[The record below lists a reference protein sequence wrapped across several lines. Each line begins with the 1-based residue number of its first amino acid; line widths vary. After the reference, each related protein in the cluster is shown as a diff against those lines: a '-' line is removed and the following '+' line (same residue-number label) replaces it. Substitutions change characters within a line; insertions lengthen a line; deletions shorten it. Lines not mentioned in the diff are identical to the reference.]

1 MIFSLRN
8 GLVFDMSSFV
18 SVGGRIEIDGFF
30 AVVITASFLE
40 DFFKFF
46 FFGDYFLGDDF
57 LGISF

>member
-1 MIFSLRN
+1 MILSLRN
-8 GLVFDMSSFV
+8 GLTFETSSFF

-46 FFGDYFLGDDF
+46 FLGDYFLGDDF
-57 LGISF
+57 FGISI